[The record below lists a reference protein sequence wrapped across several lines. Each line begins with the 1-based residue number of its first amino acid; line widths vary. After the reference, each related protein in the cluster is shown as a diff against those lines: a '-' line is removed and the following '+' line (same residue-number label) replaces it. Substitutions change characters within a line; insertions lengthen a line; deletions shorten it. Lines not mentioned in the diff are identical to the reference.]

1 MMSKQAH
8 QLYILVNQ
16 IHQNE
21 YIFIYFSVKADN
33 ILKVNLFG
41 EDIMSKIS
49 RRTFT
54 GLATASVATLSMPS
68 ISFGALPRV
77 VVIGGGAGGATA
89 ARYIAKDS
97 KGGVDVTLVEASKR
111 YYTCFFSNLYLG
123 GFRNYGSIGHNYY
136 GLAVNRGVNVV
147 HEWAVS
153 VDSAAKKVNLGS
165 GNSISYDK
173 LVISPGVDLKYDTIN
188 GYSAE
193 AQAHMPHAWKSGTQV
208 QLLRNQVMN
217 MKKGGTFVMV
227 PPPNPYR
234 CPPGPYERVS
244 MIAHQF
250 KKSNPTAK
258 IVILDPK
265 NKFSKQGLFME
276 GWQRH
281 YPGMIEWID
290 ADTHGGLKN
299 INVSKM
305 EFETDLDTF
314 KADAACVVPG
324 QKAGAIAMA
333 AGVNNGD
340 WCPIVPASMQS
351 QADENIYV
359 LGDASIAKSMRQSGF
374 SANSQAKVAA
384 NHIRGALTGSKV
396 FDARYS
402 NTCWSLVATNDGI
415 KVGASYAAGS
425 EAIDVTSKF
434 VSKTGEDSA
443 LRKATYEESIGWYE
457 GITTDMFS

>member
-1 MMSKQAH
+1 
-8 QLYILVNQ
+8 
-16 IHQNE
+16 
-21 YIFIYFSVKADN
+21 
-33 ILKVNLFG
+33 
-41 EDIMSKIS
+41 MSKIS

-54 GLATASVATLSMPS
+54 GIAAASVATLSMPS
-68 ISFGALPRV
+68 ISLGALPRV

-97 KGGVDVTLVEASKR
+97 KGGVHVTLVEASKR

-258 IVILDPK
+258 IVVLDPK

-299 INVSKM
+299 VNASKM

-314 KADAACVVPG
+314 KADAACVVPA

-359 LGDASIAKSMRQSGF
+359 LGDASVAKSMPKSGF

>member
-1 MMSKQAH
+1 MSK
-8 QLYILVNQ
+8 Y
-16 IHQNE
+16 
-21 YIFIYFSVKADN
+21 
-33 ILKVNLFG
+33 
-41 EDIMSKIS
+41 S
-49 RRTFT
+49 RRSFV
-54 GLATASVATLSMPS
+54 GFLATSTAALSMPS
-68 ISFGALPRV
+68 IALGAIPRV

-97 KGGVDVTLVEASKR
+97 KGAVHVTLVEASKR

-136 GLAVNRGVNVV
+136 GLAVNHGVNLV

-153 VDSAAKKVNLGS
+153 VDGTAKKVNLGS
-165 GNSISYDK
+165 GASISYDK
-173 LVISPGVDLKYDTIN
+173 LIISPGIDLKYDSIN

-193 AQAHMPHAWKSGTQV
+193 AQSRMPHAWKSGTQV
-208 QLLRNQVMN
+208 QLLKSQVRN
-217 MKKGGTFVMV
+217 MKQGGTFVMV

-258 IVILDPK
+258 IVVLDPK

-299 INVSKM
+299 VNASKM

-314 KADAACVVPG
+314 KADAACVVPA

-359 LGDASIAKSMRQSGF
+359 LGDASVAKSMPKSGF

>member
-1 MMSKQAH
+1 
-8 QLYILVNQ
+8 
-16 IHQNE
+16 
-21 YIFIYFSVKADN
+21 
-33 ILKVNLFG
+33 
-41 EDIMSKIS
+41 MSKIS

-54 GLATASVATLSMPS
+54 GIAAASVATLSMPS
-68 ISFGALPRV
+68 ISLGALPRV

-97 KGGVDVTLVEASKR
+97 KGGVHVTLVEASKR

-299 INVSKM
+299 VNASKM

-314 KADAACVVPG
+314 KADAACVVPA

-359 LGDASIAKSMRQSGF
+359 LGDASVAKSMPKSGF